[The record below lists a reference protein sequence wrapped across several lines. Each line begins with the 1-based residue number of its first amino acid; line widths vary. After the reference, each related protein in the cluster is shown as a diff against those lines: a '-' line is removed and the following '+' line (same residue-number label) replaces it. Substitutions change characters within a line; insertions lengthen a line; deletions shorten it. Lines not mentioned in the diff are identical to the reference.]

1 MRGFSACFLVCFSA
15 VGLTAQTPIAARLT
29 GFRPGEQ
36 PAVVHVFEVTDPAAG
51 KEVWREVAVVR
62 DSGRFEV
69 SGPASGVA
77 FLVFE
82 CPPYRWQ
89 VLVRAGETAVAE
101 CRPPTAAALRLHGI
115 PGGVRWVGSHPSAAL
130 DSLAVTQA
138 RLEAEAARD
147 LLLLSGGVAGGTSL
161 VDAQRV
167 RAVQEAFRTA
177 VDRARRELAGAEPA
191 FLDAV
196 AAAEARWSRTWSV
209 GGKRMASPAPERAG
223 RIDDELLRSPGYVA
237 WMREEWAAWWKHP
250 SLDGSALRSAIATL
264 PADSLKAL
272 GAAMGLPEGDA
283 WHWGGAWLVRAIEE
297 PGPTVDE
304 VFRRFSFSPAIED
317 AYRTLRDER
326 AALPGL
332 EGVQWLTP
340 AEERVLAEDALG
352 KGWEVLLIVRNGSAT
367 AERERE
373 LLAGI
378 RERSERRD
386 VGFTVLSVD
395 PSIEAWEATVA
406 ARRSR
411 ERLGWLG
418 NDPRAFRRLGLT
430 AVPQAIMIGPDGR
443 FYPDCSVL
451 PSRGLEECLGRLPR

>member
-1 MRGFSACFLVCFSA
+1 MRGFCAVFLVVFSA

-89 VLVRAGETAVAE
+89 LLARAGETAVAE
-101 CRPPTAAALRLHGI
+101 CRPPAAAALRLHGI

-130 DSLAVTQA
+130 DSLALTQA

-177 VDRARRELAGAEPA
+177 VDRARRELAGADPA

-209 GGKRMASPAPERAG
+209 GGKRMDSPAPERSG
-223 RIDDELLRSPGYVA
+223 RSEEELLRSPGYVA
-237 WMREEWAAWWKHP
+237 WMREKWAGWWKQP
-250 SLDGSALRSAIATL
+250 SLDGPALRSALATL
-264 PADSLKAL
+264 PADALPEL
-272 GAAMGLPEGDA
+272 GAAMGMPEGDP
-283 WHWGGAWLVRAIEE
+283 WEWGGAWLVRAIDE

-304 VFRRFSFSPAIED
+304 VFRRFSFPPAIEE
-317 AYRTLRDER
+317 AYRTLVEER
-326 AALPGL
+326 STVPGL
-332 EGVQWLTP
+332 VGVQWLTP
-340 AEERVLAEDALG
+340 AEERVLADEALG

-373 LLAGI
+373 LLSGI

-395 PSIEAWEATVA
+395 TSIETWEATVA
-406 ARRSR
+406 SRRAR

-418 NDPRAFRRLGLT
+418 NDPRVYRKLGLT
-430 AVPQAIMIGPDGR
+430 AVPQVIVVGPDGR
-443 FYPDCSVL
+443 FHPDCSVL
-451 PSRGLEECLGRLPR
+451 PSRGLEACVERLPR